1 MTNATTSDAL
11 EPFAFAGR
19 VFLFGLVC
27 ALMLVGTSTFAG
39 AASKAP
45 TADKISASLNVTSFV
60 ASQTGAVSLSYK
72 FPKGTKSFSYRLVK
86 KIGSA
91 WLQVTQKTKK
101 GNFGG
106 QKRMSL
112 AKFFSGTTI
121 KVGSYRLDISCSG
134 VHKLLN
140 FQIVPFSGNL
150 TKYSF
155 TVAEASSIKL
165 TYGFSK
171 LSKSFAYQL
180 TFQQGGSWQ
189 TVSGAKTVKK
199 TKKLYFR
206 GVKTA
211 SLTSLFAGK
220 AIQVGSYRLKIACA
234 YSNRLLSFKVVS
246 SGGPAVTIG
255 DPTGGSGTGT
265 VGTHGADFAI
275 AGSIGVLALGQTKP
289 IELTLTNPNRVSI
302 FVTQLTVT
310 ASADS
315 TPAGC
320 RSASNLRITQSNA
333 SNASP
338 ITVPAGGSVTLT
350 SAPRAPQIE
359 FLDLPDVN
367 QDVCKNKSFSLTF
380 GGSAH
385 S

>member
-1 MTNATTSDAL
+1 MTRRPSPPRTISLNRQIL
-11 EPFAFAGR
+11 
-19 VFLFGLVC
+19 LFGLVC
-27 ALMLVGTSTFAG
+27 AVALIGSSTFAG
-39 AASKAP
+39 AASSAP
-45 TADKISASLNVTSFV
+45 SADKISASLNVTSFV
-60 ASQTGAVSLSYK
+60 ASQTGAVSLAYK
-72 FPKGTKSFSYRLVK
+72 FPKGTKSFSYRLIK
-86 KIGSA
+86 KTGSA

-106 QKRMSL
+106 QKRISL

-121 KVGSYRLDISCSG
+121 KVGSYRLDISCAG
-134 VHKLLN
+134 AHALLN

-155 TVAEASSIKL
+155 TVAEAGSIKL

-180 TFQQGGSWQ
+180 TVQQGSGWKTVGS
-189 TVSGAKTVKK
+189 AKTVKK

-211 SLTSLFAGK
+211 SLKSLFRGK
-220 AIQVGSYRLKIACA
+220 AIVVGSYRLKIACA

-265 VGTHGADFAI
+265 AGAGSASFTI
-275 AGSIGVLALGQTKP
+275 EGSIGVLDLGQTKP
-289 IELTLTNPNRVSI
+289 IALTLTNPHGVQI

-310 ASADS
+310 VSADS
-315 TPAGC
+315 TPSGC
-320 RSASNLRITQSNA
+320 RSASNLRITQSSA
-333 SNASP
+333 SSSSP
-338 ITVPAGGSVTLT
+338 IAVPAGGSVTLT
-350 SAPRAPQIE
+350 SAPRAPQIT

-367 QDVCKNKSFSLTF
+367 QDVCKNKSFNLTF